1 MATTTS
7 VLGLTKPAYS
17 EAADVSVLNS
27 DMDLID
33 AEAGR
38 VRGNIAANYSASSAY
53 AVGDLCLYTGVL
65 YRCKTAIG
73 SGGEAWNSGHW
84 DAVKIAGQLSAL
96 SDQIASLNGNIQT
109 LINGK
114 VTKVRHNI
122 TGHSA
127 VADSDVQSWIQ
138 TYSDYGAVVVEFYRS
153 DNQVLVGSMLYN
165 VTSPSYGAGV
175 LISYYKDGA
184 ILVMNVNGTITLKKL
199 ATVS

>member
-96 SDQIASLNGNIQT
+96 SDQIANILGIKYKFITMTFTNGIAAIDRSELTSRPANSYGITWGIISAIQPGGWYANINYYNGDDKVRVVCYQPTANGNT
-109 LINGK
+109 L
-114 VTKVRHNI
+114 
-122 TGHSA
+122 A
-127 VADSDVQSWIQ
+127 SDG
-138 TYSDYGAVVVEFYRS
+138 DR
-153 DNQVLVGSMLYN
+153 QVLIHYWE
-165 VTSPSYGAGV
+165 
-175 LISYYKDGA
+175 K
-184 ILVMNVNGTITLKKL
+184 
-199 ATVS
+199 

>member
-96 SDQIASLNGNIQT
+96 SDQIANKASLVSLGAVSAGTSKNYTLTNYSAVLVVAFGQDVFGEWMVIVGNGTTKTFEINSTSNIS
-109 LINGK
+109 LASNANNK
-114 VTKVRHNI
+114 VTISI
-122 TGHSA
+122 TG
-127 VADSDVQSWIQ
+127 Q
-138 TYSDYGAVVVEFYRS
+138 YYGASIFAIPA
-153 DNQVLVGSMLYN
+153 
-165 VTSPSYGAGV
+165 T
-175 LISYYKDGA
+175 GA
-184 ILVMNVNGTITLKKL
+184 IS
-199 ATVS
+199 ADA

>member
-96 SDQIASLNGNIQT
+96 SDQIANKASLVSLGAVSAGTSKNYTLTNYSAVLVVAFGQDVFGEWMVNVGNGTTKTFEINSTSNIS
-109 LINGK
+109 LASNANNK
-114 VTKVRHNI
+114 VTISI
-122 TGHSA
+122 TG
-127 VADSDVQSWIQ
+127 Q
-138 TYSDYGAVVVEFYRS
+138 YYGASIFAIPA
-153 DNQVLVGSMLYN
+153 
-165 VTSPSYGAGV
+165 T
-175 LISYYKDGA
+175 GA
-184 ILVMNVNGTITLKKL
+184 IS
-199 ATVS
+199 ADA